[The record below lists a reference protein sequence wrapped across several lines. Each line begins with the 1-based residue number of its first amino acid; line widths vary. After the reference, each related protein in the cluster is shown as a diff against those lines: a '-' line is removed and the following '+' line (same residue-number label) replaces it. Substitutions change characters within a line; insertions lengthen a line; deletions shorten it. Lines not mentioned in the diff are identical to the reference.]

1 MVYFETKNT
10 NLGKFWVS
18 LKWNVLVYFILI
30 WYIILPFGDVVVIW
44 YIFPR
49 FGIMCQ
55 EKSGN
60 PSLFPHF
67 PSI

>member
-1 MVYFETKNT
+1 MKNLCT
-10 NLGKFWVS
+10 FHAHLEC
-18 LKWNVLVYFILI
+18 IMAI
-30 WYIILPFGDVVVIW
+30 WYSLRLFGNYVEIL

-60 PSLFPHF
+60 PVRNSRRT
-67 PSI
+67 